1 MPQSGAS
8 HFALPRPT
16 SRVTAVEEED
26 YEPFAKMGV
35 GKLSGRRGGGR
46 PEDNSE
52 LFAKLGREAPRATP
66 RGTAVHELWCSHEF
80 PRPNPP
86 NPDTV

>member
-16 SRVTAVEEED
+16 SRVTAVEEKN

-35 GKLSGRRGGGR
+35 GKLSWRRGKVG
-46 PEDNSE
+46 PEDDFG
-52 LFAKLGREAPRATP
+52 LFAKIRSGNARRVWKHGP
-66 RGTAVHELWCSHEF
+66 
-80 PRPNPP
+80 
-86 NPDTV
+86 